1 MFAMP
6 WSVYT
11 DVGGKNLIYSVALR
25 GCVSAN
31 LLQRIDAAKTNIF
44 RVAAELI
51 NRPRE
56 SLGDLPSFGEIK
68 LFLVF
73 FSSLLELFPTDCQ
86 LPECEV
92 RA

>member
-1 MFAMP
+1 M
-6 WSVYT
+6 
-11 DVGGKNLIYSVALR
+11 YSTALR

-31 LLQRIDAAKTNIF
+31 LLQRIDAAKPDILGIAT
-44 RVAAELI
+44 ELI

-73 FSSLLELFPTDCQ
+73 FSSPLKLFSADCQ

-92 RA
+92 RTQEYYSAAQSL